1 MLRRWLMAGALAA
14 GALTLPGIPG
24 AVPTACAGEGEHRA
38 VVVIDTG
45 SEVERVCI
53 SFDGEISGRDALSL
67 AGADP
72 DIRQFAGL
80 GSFVCRMRGVGPAP
94 GSDCPGA
101 GSYWAYSRAAAGTR
115 EMKASELGIDQTK
128 VADGDVEGWRFGTGD
143 PPEWADPAEV
153 CAATTSEAEG
163 RDQRTADGGS
173 SGSPLA
179 LVGLAAVVALLT
191 GAGLALRRRR
201 A

>member
-1 MLRRWLMAGALAA
+1 VLRRWLMAGALAA
-14 GALTLPGIPG
+14 GALTVPGIPG

-94 GSDCPGA
+94 GSDCPGS
-101 GSYWAYSRAAAGTR
+101 GSYWAYSRAA
-115 EMKASELGIDQTK
+115 
-128 VADGDVEGWRFGTGD
+128 V
-143 PPEWADPAEV
+143 
-153 CAATTSEAEG
+153 ATTKA
-163 RDQRTADGGS
+163 T
-173 SGSPLA
+173 
-179 LVGLAAVVALLT
+179 
-191 GAGLALRRRR
+191 
-201 A
+201 